1 MNSLDIMNG
10 SNAGIYTFMVWTCY
24 CFGFLSVCFQSVS
37 KFDFTRHW
45 LRPWQQFFAPLPQ
58 LTLSTLIQPLM
69 SLSLC
74 FCFYTGTCAQSSTYH
89 RKMNGLK
96 HWELK
101 KNSGENYRDSQNN
114 ITNLGVYKIR
124 SKILFTILFL

>member
-1 MNSLDIMNG
+1 MNSLGIING

-24 CFGFLSVCFQSVS
+24 CFDFLSVCFQSVS
-37 KFDFTRHW
+37 EFDFTRHW

-74 FCFYTGTCAQSSTYH
+74 FCFYTVTCAQSSTYH

-101 KNSGENYRDSQNN
+101 ELRWKLQRFSKQHNKFRRILDKN
-114 ITNLGVYKIR
+114 
-124 SKILFTILFL
+124 KILFTILFL